1 MRKSYTA
8 AMQRTA
14 DFGWRLAA
22 LGLAWVAGVAL
33 HLQQAALRPLG
44 LSIAAVGLG
53 VAALLVAWRW
63 RRAFI
68 VGLFG
73 AAVLAWGASGWRASL
88 VLADALPPAL
98 EGRDLTVTGV
108 IASLPQR
115 SASGLRF
122 RFEVEGAQ
130 LGGEPVH
137 IPALLAVG
145 WYAGFHEDAALSQ
158 PRGEL
163 RAGQRWRFTL
173 RLRQPHGNLN
183 PHGFD
188 YELALFEQ
196 GVRATGY
203 VRDAVPARLVDLR
216 DAPPPEMLQRAAGYP
231 VERLRQRVRDAIE
244 ASVPDRRAAGVL
256 AALAV
261 GDQGAIER
269 EDWDLYRNTGIAH
282 LVSISGLHITM
293 FAWLAGLAV
302 AALWRRSTRAMLWL
316 PSPQAARWGG
326 LAFAAAYAL
335 FSGWG
340 VPSQRTVWMLAAV
353 TSLQALGLRWPWPL
367 VLLAAAVVVTALDP
381 WALMQAGFWLSF
393 VAVGLLMA
401 SSGAQASAQFSAGAD
416 TDADTPP
423 AGWRAW
429 PRRLWAAV
437 RADLRTQVIATVGL
451 TPLTL
456 VFFQQVS
463 VVGFAANLI
472 AIPLIT
478 LVITPLALMGVA
490 LVPLWT
496 AGGWVVQQL
505 NTALG
510 WLAALPGAVWAVPA
524 APVWAQWAGIAAA
537 VLFVMP
543 VPWRARLMA
552 LPLALP
558 LLMPPRSLP
567 AEGRFDTI
575 AVDVGQ
581 GTSVLVRTHAHLL
594 IFDAGPQYSRESD
607 AGQRVLLPLL
617 RGRGETRIDR
627 LVLSHRDLDHVGG
640 AKSVFG
646 AVAVDDL
653 LSSLEADHPLLKL
666 IPGSMRTNTRCAA
679 GQSWVWDG
687 VQFDMLRPDA
697 SDYERNLKTNSMS
710 CVLRVSEPRAGG
722 HSLLLTGDI
731 EREQEAALVASQ
743 GNRLRSEVLIV
754 PHHGSKTSSTAAF
767 LDAVQPRV
775 AVVQAGYRNRFG
787 HPAPEVLAR
796 YRERGIAV
804 LASPQCGA
812 WQWPGASEN
821 LKGANCLRDVQRR
834 YWQHGTAEASAEAT
848 AKATG
853 MALPVAWNLLP

>member
-22 LGLAWVAGVAL
+22 PGLAWVAGVAL
-33 HLQQAALRPLG
+33 HLHQAALWPLG

-53 VAALLVAWRW
+53 AAASLIAWRW

-68 VGLFG
+68 IGMAG
-73 AAVLAWGASGWRASL
+73 AALLAWGASGWRASL

-122 RFEVEGAQ
+122 RFDVEGAQ
-130 LGGEPVH
+130 RGSEPVH
-137 IPALLAVG
+137 IPALLALG

-203 VRDAVPARLVDLR
+203 VRDA
-216 DAPPPEMLQRAAGYP
+216 PPPEMLHRAAGHP

-316 PSPQAARWGG
+316 PTPQAARWGG
-326 LAFAAAYAL
+326 LGFAAAYAL

-353 TSLQALGLRWPWPL
+353 TLLQALGLRWPWPL

-401 SSGAQASAQFSAGAD
+401 SSGAQASAPSSTEAGAEA
-416 TDADTPP
+416 DAPP
-423 AGWRAW
+423 LGWRGW
-429 PRRLWAAV
+429 PLRLWAAV
-437 RADLRTQVIATVGL
+437 RADLRTQVIATIGL

-472 AIPLIT
+472 AIPVIT
-478 LVITPLALMGVA
+478 LVITPLALLGVA

-505 NTALG
+505 NAVLA

-524 APVWAQWAGIAAA
+524 APVWAQWAGIVAA

-543 VPWRARLMA
+543 VPWRARVLA

-558 LLMPPRSLP
+558 LLMPPRDLP

-594 IFDAGPQYSRESD
+594 VFDAGPQYSRESD

-617 RGRGETRIDR
+617 RGRGEARIDR

-653 LSSLEADHPLLKL
+653 LSSLEADHPLLAPA
-666 IPGSMRTNTRCAA
+666 PGSKRTHTRCAV

-687 VQFDMLRPDA
+687 VRFDVLRPEA
-697 SDYERNLKTNSMS
+697 SDYERSLKTNAMS
-710 CVLRVSEPRAGG
+710 CVLRVSEPRPGG

-743 GNRLRSEVLIV
+743 GDRLRSDVLIV

-767 LDAVQPRV
+767 LDAVHPSV

-796 YRERGIAV
+796 YRERGITV
-804 LASPQCGA
+804 VASPHCGA

-821 LKGANCLRDVQRR
+821 AVVASCLRDLRRR
-834 YWQHGTAEASAEAT
+834 YWQHGAAKANADVSTEAGTEAT
-848 AKATG
+848 LDAG
-853 MALPVAWNLLP
+853 RIALPVARNLLP

>member
-1 MRKSYTA
+1 
-8 AMQRTA
+8 MQRTA

-33 HLQQAALRPLG
+33 HLQQPALRPLG
-44 LSIAAVGLG
+44 LSVAAVGLG
-53 VAALLVAWRW
+53 AAALLIAWRW

-68 VGLFG
+68 VGVVG
-73 AAVLAWGASGWRASL
+73 AALLAWGASGWRASL
-88 VLADALPPAL
+88 VLADALPLAL

-130 LGGEPVH
+130 LGNEPVH
-137 IPALLAVG
+137 VPALLAVG

-188 YELALFEQ
+188 YELNLFEQ

-203 VRDAVPARLVDLR
+203 VRDA
-216 DAPPPEMLQRAAGYP
+216 PPPELLHRAAGYP

-293 FAWLAGLAV
+293 FAWLAGAVV
-302 AALWRRSTRAMLWL
+302 AALWRRSARAMLWL
-316 PSPQAARWGG
+316 AVPQAARWGG
-326 LAFAAAYAL
+326 LMFASAYAV

-340 VPSQRTVWMLAAV
+340 VPSQRTIWMLATV
-353 TSLQALGLRWPWPL
+353 TLLQALGLRWPWLL
-367 VLLAAAVVVTALDP
+367 VLLTAAVVVTAIDP

-401 SSGAQASAQFSAGAD
+401 SSNSVSAAPAPAAGTGAAGREAA
-416 TDADTPP
+416 T
-423 AGWRAW
+423 GWRSW
-429 PRRLWAAV
+429 PARLWATV
-437 RADLRTQVIATVGL
+437 RADLRTQVIATLGL

-463 VVGFAANLI
+463 VIGFAANLI

-478 LVITPLALMGVA
+478 LVITPLALLGVA
-490 LVPLWT
+490 LVPLW
-496 AGGWVVQQL
+496 AIGAWVVQQL

-510 WLAALPGAVWAVPA
+510 WLAALPGAVWTVAA
-524 APVWAQWAGIAAA
+524 APVWAQWAGIMAA
-537 VLFVMP
+537 VLVVMP
-543 VPWRARLMA
+543 LPWRARLLA
-552 LPLALP
+552 LPLAMP
-558 LLMPPRSLP
+558 LLMPPRDLP
-567 AEGRFDTI
+567 AEGRFDVI
-575 AVDVGQ
+575 AIDVGQ
-581 GTSVLVRTHAHLL
+581 GTSVLLRTRSHLL
-594 IFDAGPQYSRESD
+594 VFDAGPQYSRDSD

-617 RGRGETRIDR
+617 RGRGEARIDR

-640 AKSVFG
+640 ARSLLT
-646 AVAVDDL
+646 ALAVDEL
-653 LSSLEADHPLLKL
+653 HSSLEAGHPLRALAVKR
-666 IPGSMRTNTRCAA
+666 GGADVRCSA

-687 VQFDMLRPDA
+687 VRFEVLRPEIA
-697 SDYERNLKTNSMS
+697 DYERALKTNAMS
-710 CVLRVSEPRAGG
+710 CVLRVSEPRDGG
-722 HSLLLTGDI
+722 HSVLLTGDI
-731 EREQEAALVASQ
+731 EREQEAALVAMH
-743 GNRLRSEVLIV
+743 GERLRSDVLIV
-754 PHHGSKTSSTAAF
+754 PHHGSRTSSTGAF
-767 LDAVQPRV
+767 LDAVAPQL
-775 AVVQAGYRNRFG
+775 AVFQAGYRNRFG
-787 HPAPEVLAR
+787 HPAPDVLAR
-796 YRERGIAV
+796 YRERGIAIV
-804 LASPQCGA
+804 TSPQCGA
-812 WQWPGASEN
+812 WQWRGGA
-821 LKGANCLRDVQRR
+821 AAPADAVCQRDAVRR
-834 YWQHGTAEASAEAT
+834 YWHHRGAEP
-848 AKATG
+848 G
-853 MALPVAWNLLP
+853 

>member
-1 MRKSYTA
+1 
-8 AMQRTA
+8 MQRTA
-14 DFGWRLAA
+14 DFGWRLAVLA
-22 LGLAWVAGVAL
+22 LAWVAGVAL
-33 HLQQAALRPLG
+33 HLQQAALWPVALN
-44 LSIAAVGLG
+44 LAAVGLG
-53 VAALLVAWRW
+53 VTAWLIAWRW
-63 RRAFI
+63 RRAFV
-68 VGLFG
+68 VGLLG
-73 AAVLAWGASGWRASL
+73 SVLLAWGASGWRASV

-122 RFEVEGAQ
+122 RFEVEDVQPGQAL
-130 LGGEPVH
+130 LGGQPLH

-145 WYAGFHEDAALSQ
+145 WYAGFHEDAALTQ

-203 VRDAVPARLVDLR
+203 VRDAAPARSVDLR
-216 DAPPPEMLQRAAGYP
+216 DAPPPEMLHRAAGFP

-244 ASVPDRRAAGVL
+244 AAVPDRRAAGVL

-316 PSPQAARWGG
+316 PAPQAARWGG

-353 TSLQALGLRWPWPL
+353 TLLQALGLRWPWPL

-381 WALMQAGFWLSF
+381 WALLQAGFWLSF

-401 SSGAQASAQFSAGAD
+401 SSGAQASAHSHGAV
-416 TDADTPP
+416 DAAAATHAAP
-423 AGWRAW
+423 AGWRSW
-429 PRRLWAAV
+429 PRRVWAAV

-472 AIPLIT
+472 AIPVIT
-478 LVITPLALMGVA
+478 LVITPLALLGVA

-496 AGGWVVQQL
+496 AGAWVVQQL
-505 NTALG
+505 NAVLA
-510 WLAALPGAVWAVPA
+510 WLAALPGAVWTVPV

-543 VPWRARLMA
+543 LPWRARLLA

-558 LLMPPRSLP
+558 LLMPPRDLP
-567 AEGRFDTI
+567 AEGHFDTI
-575 AVDVGQ
+575 ALDVGQ
-581 GTSVLVRTHAHLL
+581 GTSVLVRTRTHLL
-594 IFDAGPQYSRESD
+594 VFDAGPQYSRESD

-617 RGRGETRIDR
+617 RGRGEARIDR

-646 AVAVDDL
+646 AMVVDDL
-653 LSSLEADHPLLKL
+653 LSSLEADHPLLKPM
-666 IPGSMRTNTRCAA
+666 PGSERTNTRCAA
-679 GQSWVWDG
+679 GQSWAWDG
-687 VQFDMLRPDA
+687 VQFDVLRPERA
-697 SDYERNLKTNSMS
+697 DYERTQKTNAMS
-710 CVLRVSEPRAGG
+710 CVLRVSERRAGG

-731 EREQEAALVASQ
+731 EREQEAALVASL
-743 GNRLRSEVLIV
+743 GDRLRSDVLIV

-775 AVVQAGYRNRFG
+775 AVFQAGYRNRFG
-787 HPAPEVLAR
+787 HPAAGVLAR

-804 LASPQCGA
+804 VASPQCGA
-812 WQWPGASEN
+812 WQWPGAAETVAD
-821 LKGANCLRDVQRR
+821 ANCLRVVRRR
-834 YWQHGTAEASAEAT
+834 YWHHGAVEASVEPASDAVVV
-848 AKATG
+848 
-853 MALPVAWNLLP
+853 ALPVAWNLLP

>member
-1 MRKSYTA
+1 
-8 AMQRTA
+8 MQRTA

-22 LGLAWVAGVAL
+22 LGLAWVAGVAW
-33 HLQQAALRPLG
+33 HLQQSALWSTGTCLAVMLLG
-44 LSIAAVGLG
+44 W
-53 VAALLVAWRW
+53 VASVAGWRW
-63 RRAFI
+63 RRGFGVAM
-68 VGLFG
+68 LG
-73 AAVLAWGASGWRASL
+73 AASIAWAASGWRANE
-88 VLADALPPAL
+88 VMADALPATL

-115 SASGLRF
+115 SATGLRF
-122 RFEVEGAQ
+122 RFDVEGAALAGQ
-130 LGGEPVH
+130 PVAV
-137 IPALLAVG
+137 PQRLAVG
-145 WYAGFHEDAALSQ
+145 WYDGYHEDAALTQ
-158 PRGEL
+158 PRTEL

-173 RLRQPHGNLN
+173 RLRRPHGNLN

-188 YELALFEQ
+188 HELSLFEQ

-203 VRDAVPARLVDLR
+203 VRDA
-216 DAPPPEMLQRAAGYP
+216 PPPELLHRAAGHP
-231 VERLRQRVRDAIE
+231 VERMRQRVRDAIE
-244 ASVPDRRAAGVL
+244 AAVPDRRTAGVL

-293 FAWLAGLAV
+293 FAWLAGLGV
-302 AALWRRSTRAMLWL
+302 AALWRRSARAMLWL
-316 PSPQAARWGG
+316 PVPQAARWGG
-326 LAFAAAYAL
+326 LALAAAYAL

-340 VPSQRTVWMLAAV
+340 VPSQRTVWMLATV
-353 TSLQALGLRWPWPL
+353 TLLQALGLRWPWPL
-367 VLLAAAVVVTALDP
+367 VLLTAAVVVTAIDP

-401 SSGAQASAQFSAGAD
+401 SSGAQAPAPSAVGVDVGAEAAGGAP
-416 TDADTPP
+416 A
-423 AGWRAW
+423 AGWRGW
-429 PRRLWAAV
+429 PLRVWAAV
-437 RADLRTQVIATVGL
+437 RADLRTQVIATIGL

-472 AIPLIT
+472 AIPVIT
-478 LVITPLALMGVA
+478 LVITPLALLGVA
-490 LVPLWT
+490 LVPLWA

-505 NTALG
+505 NVVLA

-524 APVWAQWAGIAAA
+524 APVWAQWAGILAA
-537 VLFVMP
+537 VLLVMP
-543 VPWRARLMA
+543 LPWRARLLA

-558 LLMPPRSLP
+558 LLMPPRDLP
-567 AEGRFDTI
+567 FEGRFDMM

-581 GTSVLVRTHAHLL
+581 GTSVLVRTRAHLL
-594 IFDAGPQYSRESD
+594 VFDAGPQYSRESD

-640 AKSVFG
+640 ARSLFG
-646 AVAVDDL
+646 ALAVDDL
-653 LSSLEADHPLLKL
+653 LSSLEPDHPLLTPA
-666 IPGSMRTNTRCAA
+666 PGSTRTHTRCVA

-687 VQFDMLRPDA
+687 VQFDVLRPQA
-697 SDYERNLKTNSMS
+697 SDYERSLKTNAMS
-710 CVLRVSEPRAGG
+710 CVLRVSEPRPGG

-731 EREQEAALVASQ
+731 EREQEAALVATL
-743 GNRLRSEVLIV
+743 GDRLRSDVLIV

-767 LDAVQPRV
+767 LDAVRPRV
-775 AVVQAGYRNRFG
+775 AVIQAGYRNRFG

-804 LASPQCGA
+804 VASPQCGA
-812 WQWPGASEN
+812 WQWSGASEN
-821 LKGANCLRDVQRR
+821 VAGATCLRDVGRR
-834 YWQHGTAEASAEAT
+834 YWHHGAVEAGAEGPSDAPGTARS
-848 AKATG
+848 
-853 MALPVAWNLLP
+853 VAWNLLP